1 MKFLINSDLFE
12 YDVRGLL
19 QAFYPWTRFS
29 TDSGEPDPQC
39 LSVFYTA
46 PGMPEDLP
54 EEERKAFLKAHAER
68 AEVAFSDGEKHFRRE
83 MPLDLRDRKKAKT
96 ALKQAVYAILSENAG
111 HTLPWGTLT
120 GIRPTKIAMDGLLKG
135 TSPKEIL
142 RHMEE
147 DLLVSEEKA
156 ELALDIAM
164 RERPILS
171 VSEEEGY
178 SLYVG
183 IPFCPTTCLY
193 CSFASS
199 PIGEKASLV
208 TPYLEAL
215 QEEILFTAEE
225 FRDLPLHSVYFGGGT
240 PTSLSSDDL
249 EMLLQLVEKH
259 FDLSKVRE
267 WTVEA
272 GRPDSLSEEKLRMM
286 RRHPVTRISVN
297 PQTMQQKTL
306 DLIGRRHTVEDTVEK
321 FLLARSLGYDNINM
335 DLILGLP
342 GETEED
348 IRDTLLGTAALSP
361 DSVTVHSLAIKR
373 SSRLNLEK
381 EMYAAYRMENTD
393 GMMDF
398 ARKTLG
404 AEGLLPYYLYRQKNM
419 AGNQENVGYARPGKE
434 GVYNVLI
441 MEESES
447 IVACGAGASS
457 KRVDRTTG
465 LITRVRNPHDVATY
479 VADPEEMK
487 MRKRRLFS
495 GT

>member
-19 QAFYPWTRFS
+19 QAFFPWTHFS
-29 TDSGEPDPQC
+29 TDAAEKDPQC
-39 LSVFYTA
+39 LSVIYCTGE
-46 PGMPEDLP
+46 PLP
-54 EEERKAFLKAHAER
+54 EEEEERRTFLKTHASC
-68 AEVAFSDGEKHFRRE
+68 AEVAFSDGERHYRLSV
-83 MPLDLRDRKKAKT
+83 PLDLSDRKTAKT
-96 ALKQAVYAILSENAG
+96 KLKQAVYGILSENAG
-111 HTLPWGTLT
+111 HLLPWGTLT
-120 GIRPTKIAMDGLLKG
+120 GIRPTKIAMDGLLRG
-135 TSPKEIL
+135 SSEEEIL
-142 RHMEE
+142 KHMEG

-156 ELALDIAM
+156 RLALDIAK
-164 RERPILS
+164 REKPILS

-178 SLYVG
+178 SLYIG

-199 PIGEKASLV
+199 PIGEKAALV
-208 TPYLEAL
+208 QPYLEAL
-215 QEEILFTAEE
+215 KEEISFTAER

-240 PTSLSSDDL
+240 PTALSCAQL
-249 EMLLQLVEKH
+249 EELLRMVRDS
-259 FDLSKVRE
+259 FDLSHSRE

-272 GRPDSLSEEKLRMM
+272 GRPDSLDEEKLRMM
-286 RRHPVTRISVN
+286 LRYPVSRISVN
-297 PQTMQQKTL
+297 PQTLQQRTL

-321 FLLARSLGYDNINM
+321 FLLARSLGYGNINM

-348 IRDTLLGTAALSP
+348 IRDTLLRTAELSP
-361 DSVTVHSLAIKR
+361 DSVTVHSLAVKR

-393 GMMDF
+393 AMMDF
-398 ARKTLG
+398 ARKTL
-404 AEGLLPYYLYRQKNM
+404 AEEGLYPYYLYRQKNM

-447 IVACGAGASS
+447 IVALGAGASS
-457 KRVDRTTG
+457 KKVDRKTG

-479 VADPEEMK
+479 VSDPEEIKRRK
-487 MRKRRLFS
+487 MRLFF
-495 GT
+495 GD

>member
-19 QAFYPWTRFS
+19 QAFFPWTRFS
-29 TDSGEPDPQC
+29 TDRDEDDPQC
-39 LSVFYTA
+39 LSVHYFA
-46 PGMPEDLP
+46 PDLP
-54 EEERKAFLKAHAER
+54 EEEEERRLALKTRAER
-68 AEVAFSDGEKHFRRE
+68 AEVAFTDGENHYE
-83 MPLDLRDRKKAKT
+83 AVVPLDLGNRKTAKT
-96 ALKQAVYAILSENAG
+96 KLKQAVYGILSRNAQRK
-111 HTLPWGTLT
+111 LPWGTLT
-120 GIRPTKIAMDGLLKG
+120 GIRPTKIAMDGLFRGEKDE
-135 TSPKEIL
+135 EIL
-142 RHMEE
+142 AHMEN
-147 DLLVSEEKA
+147 DLLVSGEKA
-156 ELALDIAM
+156 ALALDIAK
-164 RERPILS
+164 REKPILS
-171 VSEEEGY
+171 ISEEEGY

-199 PIGEKASLV
+199 PVGEHAAEV
-208 TPYLEAL
+208 RPYLEAL
-215 QEEILFTAEE
+215 KEEIRYSAER
-225 FRDLPLHSVYFGGGT
+225 FRHLRLHSVYFGGGT
-240 PTSLSSDDL
+240 PTALSSEEL
-249 EMLLQLVEKH
+249 EELLFLVADT
-259 FDLSKVRE
+259 FDLSGSRE

-272 GRPDSLSEEKLRMM
+272 GRPDSLTEEKLRMM
-286 RRHPVTRISVN
+286 KRYPVTRISVN

-306 DLIGRRHTVEDTVEK
+306 DLIGRRHRVEDTLEK
-321 FLLARSLGYDNINM
+321 FFLARTLGYDDINM

-348 IRDTLLGTAALSP
+348 IRDTIWKTAALGP
-361 DSVTVHSLAIKR
+361 DSVTVHSLAVKR

-398 ARKTLG
+398 ARRTLR
-404 AEGLLPYYLYRQKNM
+404 EKGLLPYYLYRQKNM

-434 GVYNVLI
+434 SVYNVLI

-457 KRVDRTTG
+457 KRVDRETG

-479 VADPEEMK
+479 LADPEEMK
-487 MRKRRLFS
+487 RRKEKLFE
-495 GT
+495 GM

>member
-19 QAFYPWTRFS
+19 QAFFPWTHFS
-29 TDSGEPDPQC
+29 TDRDEDDPQC
-39 LSVFYTA
+39 LSVTYVA
-46 PGMPEDLP
+46 PDLP
-54 EEERKAFLKAHAER
+54 EEEEERRAVLKARAER
-68 AEVAFSDGEKHFRRE
+68 AEVAFTDGERHFHAVV
-83 MPLDLRDRKKAKT
+83 PLDLQDRKRAKT
-96 ALKQAVYAILSENAG
+96 ALKQAVYGMLSENAG
-111 HTLPWGTLT
+111 KSLPWGTLS
-120 GIRPTKIAMDGLLKG
+120 GIRPTKSAMDGLFRG
-135 TSPKEIL
+135 ETEEEIL
-142 RHMEE
+142 SHMEK

-156 ELALDIAM
+156 RLALEIAR
-164 RERPILS
+164 REKPILS
-171 VSEEEGY
+171 ISEEEGW

-208 TPYLEAL
+208 KPYLQAL
-215 QEEILFTAEE
+215 REEILYVAER
-225 FRDLPLHSVYFGGGT
+225 FKDLPLHSVYFGGGT
-240 PTSLSSDDL
+240 PTALSSEDL
-249 EMLLQLVEKH
+249 EGLLQLVTEC
-259 FDLSKVRE
+259 FDLRHSRE

-272 GRPDSLSEEKLRMM
+272 GRPDSLTEEKLRMM
-286 RRHPVTRISVN
+286 KRYPVSRISVN

-306 DLIGRRHTVEDTVEK
+306 DLIGRRHSVEDTLEK
-321 FLLARSLGYDNINM
+321 FFLARMLGYDNINM

-348 IRDTLLGTAALSP
+348 IRDTLLKTAALSP
-361 DSVTVHSLAIKR
+361 DSVTVHSLAVKR

-381 EMYAAYRMENTD
+381 DMYAAYRMENTD

-398 ARKTLG
+398 ARKTLAG
-404 AEGLLPYYLYRQKNM
+404 EGLLPYYLYRQKNM

-434 GVYNVLI
+434 SVYNVLI

-447 IVACGAGASS
+447 IVAVGAGASS
-457 KRVDRTTG
+457 KKVDRESG

-479 VADPEEMK
+479 VADPGEMK
-487 MRKRRLFS
+487 RRKEKLFF
-495 GT
+495 GA

>member
-1 MKFLINSDLFE
+1 MKFLTNSDLFE

-29 TDSGEPDPQC
+29 TDSTEEDPQC
-39 LSVFYTA
+39 LSVFYA
-46 PGMPEDLP
+46 SEGMPEDLP
-54 EEERKAFLKAHAER
+54 EEERSAFLKARAER
-68 AEVAFSDGEKHFRRE
+68 AEVAFSDGEKHFHAVV
-83 MPLDLRDRKKAKT
+83 PLDLGDRKRAKT
-96 ALKQAVYAILSENAG
+96 ALKQAVYRILSENAG

-120 GIRPTKIAMDGLLKG
+120 GIRPTKIAMDGLRRGEAEKR
-135 TSPKEIL
+135 IL

-156 ELALDIAM
+156 RLALTIAE
-164 RERPILS
+164 REKPILS
-171 VSEEEGY
+171 VADEEGY
-178 SLYVG
+178 SLYIG

-199 PIGEKASLV
+199 PIGEKAALV
-208 TPYLEAL
+208 QPYLEAL
-215 QEEILFTAEE
+215 KEEIRFTAAH
-225 FRDLPLHSVYFGGGT
+225 FRHLPLHSVYFGGGT
-240 PTSLSSDDL
+240 PTSVTSEQL
-249 EMLLQLVEKH
+249 EALLQLVEDS
-259 FDLSKVRE
+259 FDLGACRE

-272 GRPDSLSEEKLRMM
+272 GRPDSLDEEKLGMM
-286 RRHPVTRISVN
+286 LRHPVTRISVN
-297 PQTMQQKTL
+297 PQTLQQKTL
-306 DLIGRRHTVEDTVEK
+306 DLIGRRHTVEDTLEK
-321 FLLARSLGYDNINM
+321 YRLARSMGYDNINM

-348 IRDTLLGTAALSP
+348 IRDTLLRTAELSP
-361 DSVTVHSLAIKR
+361 DSVTVHSLAVKR

-393 GMMDF
+393 EMMDF
-398 ARKTLG
+398 ARRTLAG
-404 AEGLLPYYLYRQKNM
+404 EGLLPYYLYRQKNM

-447 IVACGAGASS
+447 IVALGAGASS
-457 KRVDRTTG
+457 KKVDRKTG

-479 VADPEEMK
+479 VSDPEEMK
-487 MRKRRLFS
+487 RRKMKLFF
-495 GT
+495 GA

>member
-29 TDSGEPDPQC
+29 TDRDEEDPEC
-39 LSVFYTA
+39 LSVTYFA
-46 PGMPEDLP
+46 PGELP
-54 EEERKAFLKAHAER
+54 LDEETRRAELKARAER
-68 AEVAFSDGEKHFRRE
+68 AEVAFTDGVKQYHATV
-83 MPLDLRDRKKAKT
+83 PLDLRDRKRAKT
-96 ALKQAVYAILSENAG
+96 TLKQAVYGILSENAG
-111 HTLPWGTLT
+111 HTLPWGTLS
-120 GIRPTKIAMDGLLKG
+120 GIRPTKIAMDGLRRG
-135 TSPKEIL
+135 EPEEEIL
-142 RHMEE
+142 RHMEN
-147 DLLVSEEKA
+147 DLLVSKEKA
-156 ELALDIAM
+156 QLALDIAK
-164 RERPILS
+164 REKPILS

-199 PIGEKASLV
+199 PIGEKAALV
-208 TPYLEAL
+208 RPYLDAL
-215 QEEILFTAEE
+215 KEEILFTAEC
-225 FRDLPLHSVYFGGGT
+225 FRDLPVHSVYFGGGT
-240 PTSLSSDDL
+240 PTALTSDELEEILSLVASS
-249 EMLLQLVEKH
+249 
-259 FDLSKVRE
+259 FDLSLSRE

-272 GRPDSLSEEKLRMM
+272 GRPDSLTEEKLRMLK
-286 RRHPVTRISVN
+286 RYPVTRISVN

-306 DLIGRRHTVEDTVEK
+306 DLIGRRHTVEDSVEK
-321 FLLARSLGYDNINM
+321 YLLARSLHYDNINM

-348 IRDTLLGTAALSP
+348 IRDTLVKTAALSP
-361 DSVTVHSLAIKR
+361 DSVTVHSLAVKR

-398 ARKTLG
+398 ARKTLER
-404 AEGLLPYYLYRQKNM
+404 EGLLPYYLYRQKNM

-447 IVACGAGASS
+447 IVALGAGASS
-457 KRVDRTTG
+457 KKVDRKTG

-479 VADPEEMK
+479 AADPDEMK
-487 MRKRRLFS
+487 RRKQKLFF
-495 GT
+495 GD

>member
-19 QAFYPWTRFS
+19 QAFYPWTHFS
-29 TDSGEPDPQC
+29 TDSHEEDPQC
-39 LSVFYTA
+39 LSVTYTA
-46 PGMPEDLP
+46 PDLP
-54 EEERKAFLKAHAER
+54 EEEEDRRVCLKARAER
-68 AEVAFSDGEKHFRRE
+68 AEVAFTDGEKHYKVTV
-83 MPLDLRDRKKAKT
+83 PLDLRDRKRAKT
-96 ALKQAVYAILSENAG
+96 KLKQAVYGILSQNAG
-111 HTLPWGTLT
+111 RTLPWGTLT
-120 GIRPTKIAMDGLLKG
+120 GIRPTKIAMDGLVRGETEK
-135 TSPKEIL
+135 TIL
-142 RHMEE
+142 DHMEN
-147 DLLVSEEKA
+147 DLLVSKEKA
-156 ELALDIAM
+156 ELALEIAK
-164 RERPILS
+164 REKPILS
-171 VSEEEGY
+171 IAEEEGY
-178 SLYVG
+178 SLYIG

-199 PIGEKASLV
+199 PIGEKAALV
-208 TPYLEAL
+208 RPYLDAL
-215 QEEILFTAEE
+215 KEEILFTADR
-225 FRDLPLHSVYFGGGT
+225 FRDLRVHSVYFGGGT
-240 PTSLSSDDL
+240 PTALSSEDL
-249 EMLLQLVEKH
+249 EELLRLVRDS
-259 FDLSKVRE
+259 FDLSCSRE

-272 GRPDSLSEEKLRMM
+272 GRPDSLTEEKLRMM
-286 RRHPVTRISVN
+286 KRYPVTRISVN
-297 PQTMQQKTL
+297 PQSMQQKTL
-306 DLIGRRHTVEDTVEK
+306 DLIGRRHTVGDTLEK
-321 FLLARSLGYDNINM
+321 FFLARMLGYDNINM

-348 IRDTLLGTAALSP
+348 IRDTLLKTAALSP
-361 DSVTVHSLAIKR
+361 DSVTVHSLAVKR

-404 AEGLLPYYLYRQKNM
+404 TEGLLPYYLYRQKNM

-447 IVACGAGASS
+447 IVALGAGASS
-457 KRVDRTTG
+457 KKVDRETG

-487 MRKRRLFS
+487 HRKLKLF
-495 GT
+495 GLE